1 MISVVPAND
10 EITTAAPLSPM
21 PLEEYNASGAC
32 RRVSFRTTEIERREI
47 ASLAESYLVVDD
59 DEDETD
65 EWCDICKRRA
75 AGCCDNKPLILQVDT
90 VVVDEVEEDEEED
103 SDRGLELKT
112 SLERQTRKFTIL
124 KSIVRNQR
132 KCSPE
137 QLAML
142 ARVCNKWAAAAAKV
156 QAELDY
162 QQVYRQSSR
171 NSPTISLPDMATY
184 LMPFKQKRPSD
195 DEEQDINQRR
205 VRCRIN

>member
-1 MISVVPAND
+1 MNVVPAND
-10 EITTAAPLSPM
+10 EIATAAPLSPA
-21 PLEEYNASGAC
+21 PFDEYNASGAC
-32 RRVSFRTTEIERREI
+32 RRVSFRTNEIEQREL

-59 DEDETD
+59 GEDETD
-65 EWCDICKRRA
+65 EWE
-75 AGCCDNKPLILQVDT
+75 DT
-90 VVVDEVEEDEEED
+90 VDVDEEEDEEED
-103 SDRGLELKT
+103 AGRGFELKT

-132 KCSPE
+132 KCSSE

-142 ARVCNKWAAAAAKV
+142 ARVCNKWAAAAAKL
-156 QAELDY
+156 QASLDY

-171 NSPTISLPDMATY
+171 NSPSICLPDMAKY
-184 LMPFKQKRPSD
+184 PMPFKQKRPAD